1 MLNPASLGIASF
13 AVIFVT
19 HAALAQS
26 AACPEQPNNEALDRA
41 QEQTLVIR
49 DPAIFEAGDFSLAR
63 TLNAILQSKKADS
76 TEGSSI
82 ALLPD
87 PTEGERVALL
97 QSIISSFSDKPA
109 EVENPDS
116 QIKVC
121 VDARRGEAK
130 LEPTKLLNPSDDDG
144 MRPVAIFNRFDLTPE
159 DFRYCGEHRIVYAKG
174 APLGDRNRFFLIFE
188 AALKNP
194 AAENDFAAKR
204 AACRNVAQ
212 FWDSLKTQT
221 PPEIA
226 KSLEQFFYRGL
237 AGDQAGVPK
246 FNPVVHQ
253 EHFGMPDGQLRGSLF
268 VEPNPIVWQF
278 REWRLAVMPDG
289 SLAFVMA
296 TVKNNPIAELYGPT
310 QTGDRLGGLRDKFK
324 LALVD
329 TADGKHGTYLKQLTA
344 FDRGLI
350 DGSRTRRDEL
360 SAGLAMLVAP
370 GFNDFQSDAFP
381 AENDEPLRHARKGG
395 DIEQQIAAK
404 LGPPTPCKIT
414 AEHIL
419 NRAGAVSC
427 GGCHQFSNRKE
438 LAPGVVWPE
447 SANFV
452 HVTEDGELSE
462 ALTKEFL
469 PARRRILDQ
478 ALSASFE
485 ATPPQASEQ
494 AKSLT
499 RQVQEIETILRQLQ
513 KDQGFSPRSFD
524 LSKQLQLRVLEARK
538 KDLSQP
544 GAFVP
549 MRRVH

>member
-1 MLNPASLGIASF
+1 MLKLASLSISSLA
-13 AVIFVT
+13 ILFVT
-19 HAALAQS
+19 HVALAQP
-26 AACPEQPNNEALDRA
+26 AGCPEQPMNEQLDAAL
-41 QEQTLVIR
+41 EQTLVIR
-49 DPAIFEAGDFSLAR
+49 DPAILKDRFSLAR
-63 TLNAILQSKKADS
+63 TLNAIIQSKKADP
-76 TEGSSI
+76 TEGSPI

-87 PTEGERVALL
+87 PTEGERIALL
-97 QSIISSFSDKPA
+97 QSIIGSFSDKA
-109 EVENPDS
+109 TEVENPDS
-116 QIKVC
+116 QIKVH

-130 LEPTKLLNPSDDDG
+130 LEPTKLLDPSDPDG
-144 MRPVAIFNRFDLTPE
+144 MRPVAIFNRFDLTPD

-174 APLGDRNRFFLIFE
+174 APVGDKNRFFLIFE

-194 AAENDFAAKR
+194 VAGNDLVAKR
-204 AACRNVAQ
+204 AACRAVAK

-221 PPEIA
+221 APKISE
-226 KSLEQFFYRGL
+226 SLELFFYRGL
-237 AGDQAGVPK
+237 KQDGLH

-268 VEPNPIVWQF
+268 VEPSPIVWQF

-289 SLAFVMA
+289 SLAFAMA

-310 QTGDRLGGLRDKFK
+310 GTGDRLGGLKHKFQ

-329 TADGKHGTYLKQLTA
+329 TADGDKGTYLEQLTA
-344 FDRGLI
+344 FDCGLI
-350 DGSRTRRDEL
+350 DGSRKRMDEL
-360 SAGLAMLVAP
+360 SAVLAMAVAP
-370 GFNDFQSDAFP
+370 GFNDFQSDAYP
-381 AENDEPLRHARKGG
+381 PGNDEPLLRAPKGG
-395 DIEQQIAAK
+395 DLQQRIAAK
-404 LGPPTPCKIT
+404 LAPLAGCKIT
-414 AEHIL
+414 AKHIL

-427 GGCHQFSNRKE
+427 GGCHQFSNDKE
-438 LAPGVVWPE
+438 LAPGVLWPK

-452 HVTEDGELSE
+452 HVTEEGKLSD

-494 AKSLT
+494 AESLN
-499 RQVQEIETILRQLQ
+499 RQVQEIENVLRQLQ
-513 KDQGFSPRSFD
+513 RDQGFSPRSFD
-524 LSKQLQLRVLEARK
+524 LSKQLQSRVLEARK
-538 KDLSQP
+538 KSLSQP